1 MNTQQSK
8 DQERSRILRE
18 LLEHQRSQALAQV
31 REYRRDQEE
40 EALPPPGDEMDAA
53 RSLADVET
61 HASLIER
68 VEDRLKAIDFAL
80 GRLELGRYGVC
91 ANCGEPIPVERLKV
105 VPFAAYCV
113 DCQEERNKMQRG
125 GKSWI
130 DEPFIHQWNPP
141 EEMAES
147 TENSHDEF
155 TPLPSD
161 EDLAVPVHEAPKAA
175 AGGKKVKGAARG
187 RRTRDK

>member
-1 MNTQQSK
+1 MNTEQTK
-8 DQERSRILRE
+8 DPERIRILTE
-18 LLEHQRSQALAQV
+18 LLNHQRSEALAQV

-40 EALPPPGDEMDAA
+40 EALPLPGDEMDAA

-80 GRLELGRYGVC
+80 GRLELGRYGIC

-113 DCQEERNKMQRG
+113 DCQEERNNRQRG

-155 TPLPSD
+155 TPLPAD
-161 EDLAVPVHEAPKAA
+161 EELAVPVHETQKPA
-175 AGGKKVKGAARG
+175 AGAKKAKRAARR
-187 RRTRDK
+187 RRTPK